1 MITMKSPKFKFLS
14 VLFFS
19 LVFNAHA
26 QVQTIWTEDFNNGCT
41 GGCYASAFNGINGAW
56 SVTSPGANGNVAND
70 WFVSGAECGMLP
82 GQCGIDCG
90 ATNASLHISVN
101 VSIMGIDLID
111 LGAAYLAGGAALG
124 GDATTNRRAE
134 SPVINSTGFTNLQ
147 LSFSYI
153 ENGQGSIDNA
163 EVWIF
168 DGATWALL
176 ADMAKTNCCD
186 GGGASTPCTG
196 NNQGLWSQFAINMPA
211 STFNNPNLRIG
222 FRWVNNND
230 ELGTDPSVAIDNV
243 VITAEPA
250 GGGGAPVADF
260 TFLPANPCV
269 GAQVTFTD
277 NSTGTV
283 NPAYNWNFGPNAIP
297 PTANTVGPHTVVFTT
312 PGIQTVS
319 LTVTNG
325 DGSGS
330 NTLTQD
336 VNVSP
341 GPTVT
346 AFPNITI
353 CSGGSTVISASGA
366 NAYQWDN
373 GLGIGASHTVSPTV
387 TTTYNVVGVD
397 LAGCAGTA
405 SVTVTV
411 SGVGPTLVMSAVDA
425 LCFGTATGQASVVAT
440 GSGPFSYSWSPT
452 GGTYATANN
461 LFPGNYTVSVTDAQG
476 CISTGSATVAS
487 PSQIVP
493 NGSVTNTDC
502 NINNGS
508 ILVNPSGGNS
518 PYSYVW
524 LPGGSTNA
532 LLANLGAGAY
542 QVNITDANNCSV
554 SANFSV
560 ELNNSFIVSVDPPVS
575 TIQYQESVL
584 LDVTI
589 VPDVPGATY
598 SWSPIAGLSCTDC
611 PNPIAAPISN
621 TTYTVT
627 VTAPN
632 GCTQTA
638 QATVNVQLPCG
649 AAFMPTIFSPNGDN
663 LNDEL
668 CLMGSC
674 VQTMTYSIY
683 NKWGELVFS
692 SNKQSDCWDGTFR
705 GKPAPMGGYAYK
717 LQVTLTDGTIQE
729 ESGNITLAR

>member
-1 MITMKSPKFKFLS
+1 MISS
-14 VLFFS
+14 
-19 LVFNAHA
+19 
-26 QVQTIWTEDFNNGCT
+26 
-41 GGCYASAFNGINGAW
+41 
-56 SVTSPGANGNVAND
+56 
-70 WFVSGAECGMLP
+70 
-82 GQCGIDCG
+82 
-90 ATNASLHISVN
+90 
-101 VSIMGIDLID
+101 
-111 LGAAYLAGGAALG
+111 
-124 GDATTNRRAE
+124 
-134 SPVINSTGFTNLQ
+134 
-147 LSFSYI
+147 
-153 ENGQGSIDNA
+153 
-163 EVWIF
+163 
-168 DGATWALL
+168 
-176 ADMAKTNCCD
+176 
-186 GGGASTPCTG
+186 
-196 NNQGLWSQFAINMPA
+196 
-211 STFNNPNLRIG
+211 
-222 FRWVNNND
+222 
-230 ELGTDPSVAIDNV
+230 
-243 VITAEPA
+243 
-250 GGGGAPVADF
+250 
-260 TFLPANPCV
+260 
-269 GAQVTFTD
+269 
-277 NSTGTV
+277 
-283 NPAYNWNFGPNAIP
+283 
-297 PTANTVGPHTVVFTT
+297 
-312 PGIQTVS
+312 
-319 LTVTNG
+319 
-325 DGSGS
+325 
-330 NTLTQD
+330 
-336 VNVSP
+336 
-341 GPTVT
+341 
-346 AFPNITI
+346 
-353 CSGGSTVISASGA
+353 SGA

-373 GLGIGASHTVSPTV
+373 GLGVGASHTVSPTV

-397 LAGCAGTA
+397 LAGCAGNA

-452 GGTYATANN
+452 GGTNATANN

-487 PSQIVP
+487 PSQVVP

-508 ILVNPSGGNS
+508 ILVNPSGGNA

-554 SANFSV
+554 SANFAV
-560 ELNNSFIVSVDPPVS
+560 ELTNSFIVSVDPPVS

-584 LDVTI
+584 LDVAI

-611 PNPIAAPISN
+611 PNPIAAPITN

-683 NKWGELVFS
+683 NKWGELVFT
-692 SNKQSDCWDGTFR
+692 SNKQTDCWDGTFR
-705 GKPAPMGGYAYK
+705 GKPAPMGVYAFK

>member
-1 MITMKSPKFKFLS
+1 MKSPIFKILS
-14 VLFFS
+14 VIFLFSVGFTAQS
-19 LVFNAHA
+19 

-41 GGCYASAFNGINGAW
+41 GGCYATAYNGINGAW
-56 SVTSPGANGNVAND
+56 SVTSPGANGNLAND

-90 ATNASLHISVN
+90 ATNSSLHISVN
-101 VSIMGIDLID
+101 ITLMGIDLID
-111 LGAAYLAGGAALG
+111 LGAAYLSGGAAVGG

-134 SPVINSTGFTNLQ
+134 SPVINSTGFNNLQ

-163 EVWIF
+163 EVWVF
-168 DGATWALL
+168 DGATWSLL
-176 ADMAKTNCCD
+176 ADMAKTSCCD
-186 GGGASTPCTG
+186 GAGASTPCTG
-196 NNQGLWSQFAINMPA
+196 NNQGLWSQFTINMPA
-211 STFNNPNLRIG
+211 STFNNPDLRIG
-222 FRWVNNND
+222 FSWVNNND

-243 VITAEPA
+243 VITAEPV
-250 GGGGAPVADF
+250 GGGGGPIANF
-260 TFLPANPCV
+260 TFNPPNPCV

-277 NSTGTV
+277 NSIGAV
-283 NPAYNWNFGPNAIP
+283 NAAYNWDFGPNAIP
-297 PTANTVGPHTVVFTT
+297 ASANTVGPHTVIFTA
-312 PGIQTVS
+312 PGVQAVS

-330 NTLTQD
+330 NTISQNVT
-336 VNVSP
+336 VSP

-346 AFPNITI
+346 TSADITI
-353 CSGGSTVISASGA
+353 CGGGSTTISAFGA
-366 NAYQWDN
+366 NAYNWDN
-373 GLGIGASHTVSPTV
+373 GLGIGASHNVSPVV

-397 LAGCAGTA
+397 LAGCAGSA

-411 SGVGPTLVMSAVDA
+411 AGLGPDLQLSAVDA

-440 GSGPFSYSWSPT
+440 GTGPFSYNWSPT
-452 GGTYATANN
+452 GGTNATANN
-461 LFPGNYTVSVTDAQG
+461 LFPGNYTVSVSDSQG
-476 CISTGSATVAS
+476 CTSTGNVTVGS
-487 PSQIVP
+487 PSQIVG

-502 NINNGS
+502 NQNNGS
-508 ILVNPSGGNS
+508 IIVNPSGGVG
-518 PYSYVW
+518 PYTYTW
-524 LPGGSTNA
+524 LPGGSTNP
-532 LLANLGAGAY
+532 LLSNLGAGAY
-542 QVNITDANNCSV
+542 QVTISDANNCSILENFAVGLNDNFLV
-554 SANFSV
+554 S
-560 ELNNSFIVSVDPPVS
+560 IDPPLS

-584 LDVTI
+584 LDATV
-589 VPDVPGATY
+589 VPAVPGATY
-598 SWSPIAGLSCTDC
+598 AWSPTAGLSCTDC
-611 PNPIAAPISN
+611 PNPIASPIVN

-649 AAFMPTIFSPNGDN
+649 AAFMPTIFSPNGDA
-663 LNDEL
+663 LNDKL

-683 NKWGELVFS
+683 NRWGELVFTS
-692 SNKQSDCWDGTFR
+692 KSQTECWDGSFR
-705 GKPAPMGGYAYK
+705 GKPAPVGVYAYK